1 MIYKESFLDY
11 LQFEKRYSQHT
22 IRSYENDL
30 DQFTLFMEL
39 HSGATDP
46 SLVTSSDIRSWMV
59 SMIDSGISTISVHR
73 KISALRS
80 FYRFLRREKL
90 VSADPVER
98 VVLPRKRKRLPQFVE
113 EKSLNDLLDNYDF
126 GSDYEGVRNHTIIE
140 MLYITGMRRSE
151 LIGLRDQ
158 DIDLRERTA
167 RVTGKRNKERIIPL
181 IPSFCDNLQVYITLR
196 NGSDIANNEH
206 WFFVTARGN
215 KMYDKLV
222 YNIVNRYLEMV
233 TAVERK
239 SPHVL
244 RHSFATHMLNH
255 GADLNSIKE
264 ILGHANLSAT
274 QVYTHNTFEKLK
286 EVYKQAHPR
295 AKN

>member
-1 MIYKESFLDY
+1 MNYKESFLDY

-22 IRSYENDL
+22 VRSYDNDL
-30 DQFTLFMEL
+30 GQFFIFLQS
-39 HSGATDP
+39 HSGSEDLSAVESTD
-46 SLVTSSDIRSWMV
+46 VRSWMI
-59 SMIDSGISTISVHR
+59 SMLDSGYSSASVHR
-73 KISALRS
+73 KISCLRS
-80 FYRFLRREKL
+80 FYRFLRRERL
-90 VSADPVER
+90 VTSDPVEK
-98 VVLPRKRKRLPQFVE
+98 VILPRRKKRLPQFVE
-113 EKSLNDLLDNYDF
+113 EKSLGELLDNYDF
-126 GSDYEGVRNHTIIE
+126 GSDYEGVRNRTIIE
-140 MLYITGMRRSE
+140 MLYLTGMRRAE
-151 LIGLRDQ
+151 LIGLRDG
-158 DIDLRERTA
+158 DVDSRGLTV

-181 IPSFCDNLQVYITLR
+181 MASFTDNLQAYIDLR
-196 NGSDIANNEH
+196 NSLKVNREEG
-206 WFFVTARGN
+206 WFFITSKGN

-222 YNIVNRYLEMV
+222 YNIVIRYLEMV
-233 TAVERK
+233 TTVEKK

-286 EVYKQAHPR
+286 EVYKHAHPR